1 RIIASCV
8 VFSTVRIAASITW
21 AASNCTIKV
30 TSGRFVPRR
39 YYVNCSN
46 LRMPDLPRGRL
57 PTVGVLDMT
66 GNSVTTVG
74 VESFR
79 SSCGA
84 FKVTRT
90 LDLSNNL
97 ISSIH
102 NDSFG
107 CFVALERLHL
117 QLNNIDILFRWVFR
131 GLAKL
136 KVLNLSANSLVQ
148 VPQQSIGGLPRLESL
163 DLSANPLHD
172 FQVSL
177 YNQARYVDLAG
188 NWFTSFRSGEIDT
201 ALEGINVSHC
211 KIQDLEKGSLPLLTN
226 ITLRTLD
233 LSSQPD
239 RCISDGL
246 APTLDPS
253 GIRRLQRQPSFRNN
267 HNLTHVAF
275 NQVDGIQRGL
285 NAGMF
290 SGLKVKFLFLSKCN
304 IRQISSSAFNG
315 STHMKVIDLSWNKI
329 SMIPG
334 SLFRHNPML
343 EVINLRGNRISQMEP
358 AAFAFLAH
366 LPTRTLDLS
375 NNLISSIHNDSFGC
389 FVALERLHLQLNNID
404 ILFRWVFRGLAKL
417 KVLNLIRI
425 RYTTINTVGG
435 YTFSDVAGLRRI
447 DLSHN
452 KLASVHSAAFSDV
465 PSLREIDL
473 SNNNL
478 QRVPASL
485 FDPANR
491 RSHQL
496 GLEQDIRR
504 HAELLH
510 NSHHRASIALQPGS
524 IRPRKGKSALLT
536 NITLRTLDL
545 SYNRIAAFPTDWLRH
560 LIHLEYVDYSGNRVL
575 HSPFPVKAFRNNRN
589 LTHFLFL
596 SKCNIRQISSSA
608 FNGSTHMK
616 VIDLSWNKIS
626 MIPGSLFRHNP
637 MLEVINL
644 RGNRISQMEPA
655 AFAFLAHLRSLDVQN
670 NRFLCDCDIVP
681 LQQWII
687 ENTYTTARHRRRI
700 LFENATCFQQS
711 SHAYL
716 EMLRW
721 DAGKQCWMKSTVVTG
736 IAFASVLLVVCCVA
750 FAYSSRFQALF
761 WYEMVKAKISYRR
774 KVPADAFGG
783 NEYNAYISCVPDSN
797 DEAWVVRHLLSA
809 IENPPY
815 ELEPMKLCFP
825 SRDFRPGRPKTAS
838 AASGIRSAER
848 TLVILSAGYAR
859 CSWTRLE
866 LSMVSEMWRS
876 GERSAES
883 LVVVYLK

>member
-1 RIIASCV
+1 LHLQLNNIDILFRWVFRGLAKLKVLNLSANSLVEVPQQSIGGLPRLESLDLSANPLHDFVFDDHFFQAKQAACVIDLSWNKISMIPGSLFRHNPMLEVINLRGNRISQMEP
-8 VFSTVRIAASITW
+8 AAFAFLAHLRSLDVQNNRFLCDCDIVPLQQWIIENTSHSSKLPDLTRGRHC
-21 AASNCTIKV
+21 ATRVTTCIV

-172 FQVSL
+172 FCANLSTTVRGIRIRYTTIKTVGDYTFSNVAGLRRIDLSHNKLASVHSAAFSDVPSL
-177 YNQARYVDLAG
+177 R
-188 NWFTSFRSGEIDT
+188 EID
-201 ALEGINVSHC
+201 
-211 KIQDLEKGSLPLLTN
+211 
-226 ITLRTLD
+226 
-233 LSSQPD
+233 LSNNN
-239 RCISDGL
+239 
-246 APTLDPS
+246 
-253 GIRRLQRQPSFRNN
+253 LQR
-267 HNLTHVAF
+267 
-275 NQVDGIQRGL
+275 RGL

-417 KVLNLIRI
+417 KVLNLSANSLVEVPQQSI
-425 RYTTINTVGG
+425 G
-435 YTFSDVAGLRRI
+435 

-478 QRVPASL
+478 QR
-485 FDPANR
+485 
-491 RSHQL
+491 
-496 GLEQDIRR
+496 
-504 HAELLH
+504 
-510 NSHHRASIALQPGS
+510 
-524 IRPRKGKSALLT
+524 
-536 NITLRTLDL
+536 
-545 SYNRIAAFPTDWLRH
+545 
-560 LIHLEYVDYSGNRVL
+560 
-575 HSPFPVKAFRNNRN
+575 
-589 LTHFLFL
+589 
-596 SKCNIRQISSSA
+596 
-608 FNGSTHMK
+608 
-616 VIDLSWNKIS
+616 IS

-883 LVVVYLK
+883 LVVVYLKRRGEDWVDVERLPVLGVRKNRWLIWPLEVADRPAFWMKLRRSL

>member
-1 RIIASCV
+1 ATRTLDLSNNLISSIHNDSFGCFVALERLHLQLNNIDILFRWVFRGLAKLKVLNLSANSLVEVPQQSIGGLPRLESLDLSANPLHDFFLFLSKCNIRQISSSAFNGSTHMKVIDLSWNKISMIPGSLFRHNPMLEVINLRGNRISQMEPAAFAFLAHLRSLDVQNNRFLCDCDIV
-8 VFSTVRIAASITW
+8 PLQQWIIENTYTTVRH
-21 AASNCTIKV
+21 
-30 TSGRFVPRR
+30 RR
-39 YYVNCSN
+39 RV
-46 LRMPDLPRGRL
+46 
-57 PTVGVLDMT
+57 
-66 GNSVTTVG
+66 
-74 VESFR
+74 SFEN
-79 SSCGA
+79 A
-84 FKVTRT
+84 TLTRT

-172 FQVSL
+172 FCA
-177 YNQARYVDLAG
+177 N
-188 NWFTSFRSGEIDT
+188 
-201 ALEGINVSHC
+201 
-211 KIQDLEKGSLPLLTN
+211 
-226 ITLRTLD
+226 
-233 LSSQPD
+233 LSTTV
-239 RCISDGL
+239 R
-246 APTLDPS
+246 
-253 GIRRLQRQPSFRNN
+253 GIRIRYTTIKTVGDYTFSN
-267 HNLTHVAF
+267 VA
-275 NQVDGIQRGL
+275 GL
-285 NAGMF
+285 
-290 SGLKVKFLFLSKCN
+290 
-304 IRQISSSAFNG
+304 RR
-315 STHMKVIDLSWNKI
+315 IDLSHNKLASVHSAAFSDVPSLREIDLSNNNLQRI

-366 LPTRTLDLS
+366 LRSLDVQNNRFLCDCDIVPLQQLPTVGVLDMTGNSVTTVGVESFRSSCGAFKATRTLDLS

-417 KVLNLIRI
+417 KVLNL
-425 RYTTINTVGG
+425 
-435 YTFSDVAGLRRI
+435 
-447 DLSHN
+447 
-452 KLASVHSAAFSDV
+452 SAN
-465 PSLREIDL
+465 SLR
-473 SNNNL
+473 
-478 QRVPASL
+478 SL
-485 FDPANR
+485 NAGMF
-491 RSHQL
+491 S
-496 GLEQDIRR
+496 GL
-504 HAELLH
+504 
-510 NSHHRASIALQPGS
+510 
-524 IRPRKGKSALLT
+524 K
-536 NITLRTLDL
+536 
-545 SYNRIAAFPTDWLRH
+545 
-560 LIHLEYVDYSGNRVL
+560 
-575 HSPFPVKAFRNNRN
+575 VK
-589 LTHFLFL
+589 FLFL

-883 LVVVYLK
+883 LVVVYLKRRGEDWVDVERLPVLGVRKNRWLIWPLEVADRPAFWMKLRRSL

>member
-1 RIIASCV
+1 
-8 VFSTVRIAASITW
+8 
-21 AASNCTIKV
+21 
-30 TSGRFVPRR
+30 
-39 YYVNCSN
+39 
-46 LRMPDLPRGRL
+46 
-57 PTVGVLDMT
+57 
-66 GNSVTTVG
+66 
-74 VESFR
+74 
-79 SSCGA
+79 

-148 VPQQSIGGLPRLESL
+148 TVGDYTFSNVAGL
-163 DLSANPLHD
+163 
-172 FQVSL
+172 
-177 YNQARYVDLAG
+177 
-188 NWFTSFRSGEIDT
+188 
-201 ALEGINVSHC
+201 
-211 KIQDLEKGSLPLLTN
+211 
-226 ITLRTLD
+226 
-233 LSSQPD
+233 
-239 RCISDGL
+239 
-246 APTLDPS
+246 
-253 GIRRLQRQPSFRNN
+253 RR
-267 HNLTHVAF
+267 
-275 NQVDGIQRGL
+275 
-285 NAGMF
+285 
-290 SGLKVKFLFLSKCN
+290 
-304 IRQISSSAFNG
+304 
-315 STHMKVIDLSWNKI
+315 IDLSHNKLA
-329 SMIPG
+329 SVH
-334 SLFRHNPML
+334 S
-343 EVINLRGNRISQMEP
+343 
-358 AAFAFLAH
+358 AAFSDVPSLREIDLSNNNLQRVPSSCGAFKA
-366 LPTRTLDLS
+366 TRTLDLS

-417 KVLNLIRI
+417 KVLNLSANSLVEVPQQSI
-425 RYTTINTVGG
+425 GG
-435 YTFSDVAGLRRI
+435 LPRLESL
-447 DLSHN
+447 DLSANPLHDF
-452 KLASVHSAAFSDV
+452 LASVHSAAFSDV

-478 QRVPASL
+478 QRQASL
-485 FDPANR
+485 YNQAR
-491 RSHQL
+491 Y
-496 GLEQDIRR
+496 
-504 HAELLH
+504 
-510 NSHHRASIALQPGS
+510 
-524 IRPRKGKSALLT
+524 SALLT

-575 HSPFPVKAFRNNRN
+575 HSPLNAGMFSGLKVK
-589 LTHFLFL
+589 FLFL

-883 LVVVYLK
+883 LVVVYLKRRGEDWVDVERLPVLGVRKNRWLIWPLEVADRPAFWMKLRRSL

>member
-1 RIIASCV
+1 
-8 VFSTVRIAASITW
+8 
-21 AASNCTIKV
+21 
-30 TSGRFVPRR
+30 
-39 YYVNCSN
+39 
-46 LRMPDLPRGRL
+46 
-57 PTVGVLDMT
+57 
-66 GNSVTTVG
+66 
-74 VESFR
+74 
-79 SSCGA
+79 
-84 FKVTRT
+84 TRT

-172 FQVSL
+172 FTVGDYTFSNVAGLRRIDLSHNKLASVHSAAFSDVPSLREIDLSNNNLQRVPFLLRSSTPRTVDRISLAWNKILDDTLSFDITATTEQVSL

-233 LSSQPD
+233 L
-239 RCISDGL
+239 I
-246 APTLDPS
+246 
-253 GIRRLQRQPSFRNN
+253 
-267 HNLTHVAF
+267 
-275 NQVDGIQRGL
+275 DGIQRGL

-366 LPTRTLDLS
+366 LRSLDVQNNHLPRGRLPTVGVLDMTGNSVTTCADLS
-375 NNLISSIHNDSFGC
+375 TT
-389 FVALERLHLQLNNID
+389 VR
-404 ILFRWVFRGLAKL
+404 R
-417 KVLNLIRI
+417 IRI

-478 QRVPASL
+478 QRVPLNAGMFS
-485 FDPANR
+485 
-491 RSHQL
+491 
-496 GLEQDIRR
+496 GL
-504 HAELLH
+504 
-510 NSHHRASIALQPGS
+510 
-524 IRPRKGKSALLT
+524 K
-536 NITLRTLDL
+536 
-545 SYNRIAAFPTDWLRH
+545 
-560 LIHLEYVDYSGNRVL
+560 
-575 HSPFPVKAFRNNRN
+575 VK
-589 LTHFLFL
+589 FLFL

-859 CSWTRLE
+859 CSW
-866 LSMVSEMWRS
+866 
-876 GERSAES
+876 
-883 LVVVYLK
+883 

>member
-1 RIIASCV
+1 MDLSNNLISSIHNDSFGCFVALERLHLQLNNIDILFRWVFRGLAKLKVLNLSANSLRGLNAGMFSGLKVKFLFLSKCNIRQISSSAFNGSTHMKVIDLSWNKISMIPGSLFRHNPMLEVINLRGNRISQMEPAAFAFLAHLRSLDVQNNRFLCDCDIV
-8 VFSTVRIAASITW
+8 PLQQWIIENTYTTVRHRRR
-21 AASNCTIKV
+21 
-30 TSGRFVPRR
+30 RFVPRR

-148 VPQQSIGGLPRLESL
+148 VPQQSIGGL
-163 DLSANPLHD
+163 
-172 FQVSL
+172 
-177 YNQARYVDLAG
+177 
-188 NWFTSFRSGEIDT
+188 
-201 ALEGINVSHC
+201 
-211 KIQDLEKGSLPLLTN
+211 
-226 ITLRTLD
+226 
-233 LSSQPD
+233 
-239 RCISDGL
+239 
-246 APTLDPS
+246 
-253 GIRRLQRQPSFRNN
+253 RR
-267 HNLTHVAF
+267 
-275 NQVDGIQRGL
+275 
-285 NAGMF
+285 
-290 SGLKVKFLFLSKCN
+290 
-304 IRQISSSAFNG
+304 
-315 STHMKVIDLSWNKI
+315 IDLSHNKLASVHSAAFSDVPSLREIDLSNNNLQRI

-417 KVLNLIRI
+417 KVLNLSA
-425 RYTTINTVGG
+425 NSLVE
-435 YTFSDVAGLRRI
+435 VPQ
-447 DLSHN
+447 H
-452 KLASVHSAAFSDV
+452 VHSAAFSDV

-478 QRVPASL
+478 QRVP
-485 FDPANR
+485 
-491 RSHQL
+491 
-496 GLEQDIRR
+496 
-504 HAELLH
+504 
-510 NSHHRASIALQPGS
+510 
-524 IRPRKGKSALLT
+524 
-536 NITLRTLDL
+536 
-545 SYNRIAAFPTDWLRH
+545 YNRIAAFPTDWLRH

-589 LTHFLFL
+589 LTHVAFNQVDGIQRSLNAGMFSGLKVKFLFL

-883 LVVVYLK
+883 LVVVYLKRRGEDWVDVERLPVLGVRKNRWLIWPLEVADRPAFWMKLRRSLM